1 MKLTGRMYL
10 GPLLSSLLLLGT
22 ACTQQP
28 ANWLPESRV
37 SEAVLQELD
46 AYYRDFS
53 ARDWEAFASHFW
65 PGANITTASQSP
77 GTDSVSVMAQSVADF
92 IAQAPQGPGSREIFE
107 EWMIEAD
114 VKVFHNLAQA
124 WVRYGARFGD
134 PGDIMEWEGID
145 AFTLMEVGGDW
156 KISALVFTSAEEGPD
171 LES

>member
-1 MKLTGRMYL
+1 MKLTGRIHL
-10 GPLLSSLLLLGT
+10 GALLSSLLLLGT

-28 ANWLPESRV
+28 ADRQAAGRV

-65 PGANITTASQSP
+65 PGANITTAWQPP
-77 GTDSVSVMAQSVADF
+77 GADSVIVIAQSVADF

-114 VKVFHNLAQA
+114 VKVFRNLAQA

-134 PGDIMEWEGID
+134 PGDIMEWEGTD
-145 AFTLMEVGGDW
+145 AFTLMEVGGGW
-156 KISALVFTSAEEGPD
+156 KISALVFTGAEEGPD
-171 LES
+171 PES